1 MKKYRLTKI
10 TVKTREIIS
19 VPAAA
24 AAAAANEAE
33 TAVCPVC
40 RAPLPASL
48 AAAAQSSKNADC
60 LDAPA
65 DELARA
71 RN

>member
-19 VPAAA
+19 VPAT
-24 AAAAANEAE
+24 AANENE

-40 RAPLPASL
+40 HAPLPSL
-48 AAAAQSSKNADC
+48 SLPNTEAADAGLLNAFSG
-60 LDAPA
+60 
-65 DELARA
+65 
-71 RN
+71 RNLTEEK